1 VSNRAYQEISGD
13 ISWSAVNGYYGLA
26 KDAYPGLNPRS
37 SGDKAVRTWT
47 GRTTEVNSWNAI
59 CWSPRLG
66 IFVAV
71 AYGGSKRAM
80 TSPDGITW
88 TARTVELGEWV
99 DVCWSQEVG
108 LFVAVAPGAITSVN
122 RVMTSPDGATWTPR
136 AVETSGWYGV
146 CWSAEVGLF
155 VAVALSGTYNI
166 MTSINGTSWNRAIA
180 PQANEWRKVCWSPE
194 LKLFVAV
201 ASTGNNRVMTST
213 NGIDWVLITLPIT
226 LETGTWSGICWS
238 GKLGLFVSLAGALAM
253 TSNNGINWNK
263 ITVEGNVG
271 ALVCWSPELG
281 IFVGVG
287 YTSGGAMNLTT
298 SRDGIT
304 WNSSTIS
311 TIYLTGVCWS
321 PELGIFVIISQDA
334 TNRVLTSSLKGRPP
348 TSYNVFDSSFNSID
362 EYGKWTF
369 LNIAISGTMTAGTT
383 DVKSDDRLK
392 HNEVVIT
399 NGLTI
404 IDQLTPK
411 FYQKTFTMLDAS
423 YNGDLSGYA
432 WIYEAGL
439 IAQEVLQVP
448 DLSFAV
454 GGGDYYQETYIL
466 RDQSNDISAN
476 YYDISSN
483 YDIST
488 ILIKQPYVLNYNS
501 IFSYGVAAI
510 KELHTKVKAQTTNSL
525 DQQLNSLIERIET
538 LEA

>member
-1 VSNRAYQEISGD
+1 
-13 ISWSAVNGYYGLA
+13 
-26 KDAYPGLNPRS
+26 
-37 SGDKAVRTWT
+37 
-47 GRTTEVNSWNAI
+47 
-59 CWSPRLG
+59 
-66 IFVAV
+66 
-71 AYGGSKRAM
+71 M
-80 TSPDGITW
+80 TSSNGINWALITAITADGW
-88 TARTVELGEWV
+88 YS
-99 DVCWSQEVG
+99 VCWSGELE
-108 LFVAVAPGAITSVN
+108 LFVAVSLYGTYK
-122 RVMTSPDGATWTPR
+122 VMTSH
-136 AVETSGWYGV
+136 
-146 CWSAEVGLF
+146 
-155 VAVALSGTYNI
+155 
-166 MTSINGTSWNRAIA
+166 
-180 PQANEWRKVCWSPE
+180 
-194 LKLFVAV
+194 
-201 ASTGNNRVMTST
+201 
-213 NGIDWVLITLPIT
+213 
-226 LETGTWSGICWS
+226 
-238 GKLGLFVSLAGALAM
+238 
-253 TSNNGINWNK
+253 NGINWTA
-263 ITVEGNVG
+263 ITSANSTNNWTNI
-271 ALVCWSPELG
+271 CWSPELG
-281 IFVGVG
+281 IFAIV
-287 YTSGGAMNLTT
+287 
-298 SRDGIT
+298 
-304 WNSSTIS
+304 
-311 TIYLTGVCWS
+311 
-321 PELGIFVIISQDA
+321 SQDG
-334 TNRVLTSSLKGRPP
+334 TSNVLTSSLKCRPP

-392 HNEVVIT
+392 HNEVVIN
-399 NGLTI
+399 NGLAI

-466 RDQSNDISAN
+466 RDQTNDISAN
-476 YYDISSN
+476 YYDISANS